1 MKTKKSIFIISIICL
16 VSFGMTGILTAQVE
30 DSDTSLSRKEKKER
44 EKQIA
49 YAMVNELV
57 NSRKFVFEPIFSVG
71 QVEQYVLIDSIY
83 GEVQN
88 GNRNNLQG
96 EITKYEVNR
105 NDKKKNV
112 SVEIIIRGVMNTS
125 SVVLFIG
132 TYGEGTAKIT
142 GEFPE
147 NFSINGQIIDLNSA
161 SVHSGPDHFVR

>member
-1 MKTKKSIFIISIICL
+1 MKPHKVSFILSIICL
-16 VSFGMTGILTAQVE
+16 ITLGSTQLLFSQVDE
-30 DSDTSLSRKEKKER
+30 SKSSLSRKEKKER

-57 NSRKFVFEPIFSVG
+57 NSRKFVFEPLFSTG
-71 QVEQYVLIDSIY
+71 QVLQYVLIDSTY

-96 EITKYEVNR
+96 KITKYEINR

-112 SVEIIIRGVMNTS
+112 SVEIIIRGVMNTA

-132 TYGEGTAKIT
+132 AYGEGTAKIT
-142 GEFPE
+142 GEFPD
-147 NFSINGQIIDLNSA
+147 NFSINGQIIDLESA
-161 SVHSGPDHFVR
+161 SVYSGPDHFVR

>member
-1 MKTKKSIFIISIICL
+1 MA
-16 VSFGMTGILTAQVE
+16 FGSSHILTGQVE
-30 DSDTSLSRKEKKER
+30 ESETNLSRKERKER

-57 NSRKFVFEPIFSVG
+57 NSRQFVFEPLFSVG
-71 QVEQYVLIDSIY
+71 QVEQYVLIDSIF

-96 EITKYEVNR
+96 EITKYEINR

-112 SVEIIIRGVMNTS
+112 SVEIIIRGVMNTA

-147 NFSINGQIIDLNSA
+147 NFSINGQIIDIDSA
-161 SVHSGPDHFVR
+161 SVYSGGDHFVR